1 VLIADELTYVVGEKQ
16 ILFPISTKFEQGQ
29 LYGIIGHNGSGKS
42 TFVKLLA
49 KQQTCS
55 SGSILI
61 DDILINQYKTKQLAR
76 KISYLPQYLPADIHL
91 TVAELVKL
99 GRFPW
104 KGSLKRFNEQDDKII
119 YQALEQTQTLT
130 YQNQFLQFLSGGE
143 RQRVW
148 LAMCLAQQSQYLI
161 LDEPLSALDIHHQV
175 EVMRLLKTLAHQHNI
190 AVIVVIHDINLAS
203 EFCDSIL
210 AFKQGHLIYQQPA
223 HNFIK
228 KSILYDIYGV
238 NFTIVDHP
246 VRHHL
251 VAIP

>member
-1 VLIADELTYVVGEKQ
+1 MLIADEISYAVGEKQ
-16 ILFPISTKFEQGQ
+16 ILFPTSAKFEQGQ

-49 KQQTCS
+49 KQQACS
-55 SGSILI
+55 TGHILV
-61 DDILINQYKTKQLAR
+61 DNVAINQYQTKKLAR

-104 KGSLKRFNEQDDKII
+104 KGSLKRFNDEDNKII
-119 YQALEQTQTLT
+119 RQALKQTQTLI

-161 LDEPLSALDIHHQV
+161 LDEPLSALDIHHQI
-175 EVMRLLKTLAHQHNI
+175 EVMKLLQNLAHQHNI
-190 AVIVVIHDINLAS
+190 AIIVVIHDINLAS

-210 AFKQGHLIYQQPA
+210 AFKRGKLIYNQAAQA
-223 HNFIK
+223 FIK
-228 KSILYDIYGV
+228 QSTLLDIYDV
-238 NFTIVDHP
+238 NFTIIDHP
-246 VRHHL
+246 IRHHP
-251 VAIP
+251 VALP

>member
-1 VLIADELTYVVGEKQ
+1 MLVADEITYAAGGKQ
-16 ILFPISTKFEQGQ
+16 ILFPTSATFEQGQ

-49 KQQTCS
+49 KQQASTT
-55 SGSILI
+55 GSIFV
-61 DDILINQYKTKQLAR
+61 DDILISQYRTKQLAR

-104 KGSLKRFNEQDDKII
+104 KGSLKRFNDDDARII
-119 YQALEQTQTLT
+119 HDALEQTQTLV

-148 LAMCLAQQSQYLI
+148 LAMCLAQQSRYLI
-161 LDEPLSALDIHHQV
+161 LDEPLSALDIHHQI
-175 EVMRLLKTLAHQHNI
+175 EVMKLLQSLAHEQNI
-190 AVIVVIHDINLAS
+190 AIIIVIHDINLAS

-210 AFKQGHLIYQQPA
+210 AFKQGRLIYNQPA
-223 HNFIK
+223 KDFIQTNT
-228 KSILYDIYGV
+228 LRDIYDV

-246 VRHHL
+246 LRHHP
-251 VAIP
+251 VALP